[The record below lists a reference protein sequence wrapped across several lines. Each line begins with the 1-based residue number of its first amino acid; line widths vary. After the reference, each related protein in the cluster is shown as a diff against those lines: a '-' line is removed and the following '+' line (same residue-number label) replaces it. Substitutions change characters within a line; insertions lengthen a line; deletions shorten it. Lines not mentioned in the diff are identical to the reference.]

1 MKKDLTTT
9 KFTLGDE
16 RPDYSSTSHEAMKVG
31 ETFRGM
37 GKPQSNEDIKNA
49 IKKSSIHFGQEKVD
63 YSSTAHE
70 GMRYQGNQNNF
81 SKLKE
86 EVKEMTAT
94 LRKHNFSFGDEK
106 VAYESDYNAGYGSVP
121 LEAYREGAEKKGK
134 MKGIIEDSR
143 AAHFQLGNDKPV
155 YESNAHSAMAGV
167 QGRSGADVRAGMDR
181 AKAMKLALQ
190 KTSIVIGDEDGG
202 NADEEADGRPST
214 RWSTTSG
221 SALHDVAQ
229 RLKGTYNRAQSAR
242 ALKERKLANT
252 TTHIHFGNEK
262 VDHSAFIMVPWVV
275 PSSSPTFSD

>member
-1 MKKDLTTT
+1 MTPPPPPPPPPLPLQVGYMSDMKDTQARCSGKISLDERNAQTARIKQMKKDLTTT

-155 YESNAHSAMAGV
+155 YESNAHSAMTGI
-167 QGRSGADVRAGMDR
+167 GGSGAADTLASIENARR
-181 AKAMKLALQ
+181 MKLALQ
-190 KTSIVIGDEDGG
+190 KTSIVIGD
-202 NADEEADGRPST
+202 DEE
-214 RWSTTSG
+214 
-221 SALHDVAQ
+221 
-229 RLKGTYNRAQSAR
+229 Y
-242 ALKERKLANT
+242 
-252 TTHIHFGNEK
+252 F
-262 VDHSAFIMVPWVV
+262 
-275 PSSSPTFSD
+275 